1 MPQQSLGV
9 SHAAPREIRRAQRRA
24 QAPMLPEETLAAIAV
39 RSYPAIRTCS
49 ARSAAA
55 RSREG
60 RRVAAPSAPT
70 MRVRSPVLLLGT
82 ATGRLAGAGAAALRC
97 SAHCSARARTC
108 RGRRITG
115 LGAIVSRSRA
125 AASFVPRRASVPT
138 QRTACASALSMA
150 GPTESHQCGVRV

>member
-9 SHAAPREIRRAQRRA
+9 SHATPREIRRAQRRA

-70 MRVRSPVLLLGT
+70 MRVRSPVLPLGP
-82 ATGRLAGAGAAALRC
+82 ATGRLAEAGVGARC
-97 SAHCSARARTC
+97 PGCSARARTC